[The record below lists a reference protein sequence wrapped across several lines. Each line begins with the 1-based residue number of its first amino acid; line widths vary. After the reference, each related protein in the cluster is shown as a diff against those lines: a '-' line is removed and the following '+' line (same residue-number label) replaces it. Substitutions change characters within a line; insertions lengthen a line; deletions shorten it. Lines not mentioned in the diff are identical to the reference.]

1 MAGTTGMRIS
11 GYQRP
16 VDLIEIANRDQTA
29 SAKDPGRSSFKEMF
43 SQELA
48 RTRNIAFSRH
58 AHERM
63 HSRGLELSDE
73 KLNSLAGAIDKADAK
88 GSRETLVLSDDAAFV
103 VSVPNRTVITVFD
116 RDNLREG
123 IVTAIDS
130 AVII

>member
-1 MAGTTGMRIS
+1 MAVTTGMRIS

-29 SAKDPGRSSFKEMF
+29 KAKEPGRPSFKEMF
-43 SQELA
+43 ARELA
-48 RTRNIAFSRH
+48 NSHNIAFARH
-58 AHERM
+58 ASERL
-63 HSRGLELSDE
+63 HSRGLETSDE
-73 KLNSLAGAIDKADAK
+73 NMNSIAGAIDKAYAK
-88 GSRETLVLSDDAAFV
+88 GSRETPVLSEDAALG

-116 RDNLREG
+116 PDNLREG